1 MEIAQPFVFP
11 NGATIKNR
19 LVKSAMSEAMG
30 TSEGAPTD
38 RLIHLYRTWSQG
50 GTGLLITGNVMVDPA
65 AKGEKMNVVLADD
78 RFLDLHHQWAEAG
91 QQAGTKIWMQ
101 INHPGRQAP
110 KFNKEVVAPSAI
122 PFQHPKLQS
131 FFQPPRALTPTEIK
145 NIIERFATTAALAE
159 KAGFD
164 GVQIHGAHGYL
175 VSQFLSPLVN
185 QRQDDWG
192 GSPEKRAKF
201 VLEIYRLIRAKTSSN
216 FAVGIKINSADFQKG
231 GFSEEESIAV
241 IQRLSEEGMDLIEVS
256 GGTYEKA
263 AMMGARKKST
273 QAREA
278 YFGEFIVKA
287 RKVVQSPLLLTGGF
301 RTAQAMNQALA
312 ANELDLIGLA
322 RPLALVPNF
331 SNQLLNGTA
340 QEWQAPVIST
350 GIKAIDRLGGTELPW
365 YQIQLERM
373 AKGRQTNPKL
383 SAFRAL
389 FKFLWEFVLSK

>member
-1 MEIAQPFVFP
+1 MEIAQPFIFP
-11 NGATIKNR
+11 NGVTTKNR

-30 TSEGAPTD
+30 SSEGAPTD

-65 AKGEKMNVVLADD
+65 AKGEKMNVVLEDD

-91 QQAGTKIWMQ
+91 QQHGTKIWMQ

-131 FFQPPRALTPTEIK
+131 FFQPPRALTSAEI
-145 NIIERFATTAALAE
+145 NSIIQRFATTAALAE

-185 QRQDDWG
+185 QRQDEWG

-201 VLEIYRLIRAKTSSN
+201 VLEIFRQIRAKTTSN

-231 GFSEEESIAV
+231 GFTEEESLEV
-241 IQRLSEEGMDLIEVS
+241 IHQLSQEGMDLIEVS

-273 QAREA
+273 QEREA
-278 YFGEFIVKA
+278 YFGAFIVKA
-287 RKVVQSPLLLTGGF
+287 RRIAQVPLLLTGGF

-312 ANELDLIGLA
+312 DDELDLIGLA
-322 RPLALVPNF
+322 RPLALVPDF

-340 QEWQAPVIST
+340 QEWRAPVIST

-373 AKGRQTNPKL
+373 AQGRPTNPKL

-389 FKFLWEFVLSK
+389 FKFLWEFVWSR

>member
-1 MEIAQPFVFP
+1 MEIAQPFTFP
-11 NGATIKNR
+11 NGQTTPNR

-30 TSEGAPTD
+30 SSEGAPTD

-50 GTGLLITGNVMVDPA
+50 GTGLLITGNVIVDPA
-65 AKGEKMNVVLADD
+65 AKGEKMNVVLEDD

-91 QQAGTKIWMQ
+91 QHHGTKIWMQ

-110 KFNKEVVAPSAI
+110 KFNQEVVAPSAI

-131 FFQPPRALTPTEIK
+131 FFIPPRALTNLEITA
-145 NIIERFATTAALAE
+145 IIQRFATTAALAE

-185 QRQDDWG
+185 QRQDEWG
-192 GSPEKRAKF
+192 GSPAKRAKF
-201 VLEIYRLIRAKTSSN
+201 VLEIYRQIRAKTTSN

-231 GFSEEESIAV
+231 GFSEEESIEV

-273 QAREA
+273 QEREA

-287 RKVVQSPLLLTGGF
+287 RKVARVPLLLTGGF
-301 RTAQAMNQALA
+301 RTVEAMNQALA
-312 ANELDLIGLA
+312 DNELDLIGLA
-322 RPLALVPNF
+322 RPLALVPDL
-331 SNQLLNGTA
+331 SNQLLTGKTTK
-340 QEWQAPVIST
+340 WQAPTITT
-350 GIKAIDRLGGTELPW
+350 GIRVIDRLGGIELPW
-365 YQIQLERM
+365 YQLQLERM
-373 AKGRQTNPKL
+373 AKGRPTNPKL

-389 FKFLWEFVLSK
+389 FKFLWEFVLSR